1 MSLRE
6 KISSDLKESL
16 REKKAEEL
24 STLRL
29 LQSAIRNKE
38 IEKKK
43 REEGL
48 SDEEVIEVIAS
59 EIKKRKEAIELYEKG
74 GRQDLANKEKAE
86 LEVLERYMP
95 EQMDEEEI
103 LREARKVIEEV
114 GAVGPKDMGKV
125 MGALMTKVKGK
136 AEGAVVNRIVREEL
150 QKKQSG

>member
-6 KISSDLKESL
+6 KISFDLKESL
-16 REKKAEEL
+16 REKKTEEL

-59 EIKKRKEAIELYEKG
+59 EIKKRKEAIELYGKG
-74 GRQDLANKEKAE
+74 GRQDLVNEERAE

-95 EQMDEEEI
+95 EQMGEEEI
-103 LREARKVIEEV
+103 LHEAKKVIEEI
-114 GAVGPKDMGKV
+114 GALGPKDMGKV
-125 MGALMTKVKGK
+125 MGALMPKVKGK
-136 AEGAVVNRIVREEL
+136 AEGAVVSRIVREEL
-150 QKKQSG
+150 QKKQGS